1 MKTRTKKAKE
11 QMKVLKSFRTIV
23 DECCSHQRVEDSVLA
38 EMENIVNGILNMQ
51 ASILDYLRYKREIE
65 FQKMLK
71 RLSKG
76 E

>member
-11 QMKVLKSFRTIV
+11 QMKVLKSFRKIV
-23 DECCSHQRVEDSVLA
+23 DECCSHKRVDDSVLA

-51 ASILDYLRYKREIE
+51 ASILDSLRYKREIE

-71 RLSKG
+71 RLNKG

>member
-11 QMKVLKSFRTIV
+11 QMKVLKSFRKIV
-23 DECCSHQRVEDSVLA
+23 DECCSHKKVESSVLE
-38 EMENIVNGILNMQ
+38 EMNNIVNGILNMQ
-51 ASILDYLRYKREIE
+51 SSILDSLRYKRENE

-71 RLSKG
+71 KLKKG